1 MYSHD
6 EQTNMVYLGQKLRK
20 LRKEQNLT
28 QLELAQQVGITNGQV
43 STIERGVSSPSLA
56 TLHRIARALNVPM
69 QEFFEDER
77 NKDVELVR
85 KGTGRR
91 VASTREDVTVE
102 VLCARSDRG
111 AFNVLFLD
119 LDAGELRL
127 APRPSSPEEYYLY
140 VLRGKCEVE
149 IQGDSYVLDPGDS
162 IFVKAQREQII
173 RNVGGDNFRAL
184 VVTRSEMVAPEI
196 RSLLA
201 ASRN

>member
-6 EQTNMVYLGQKLRK
+6 EKTHMIYLGQKLRK

-77 NKDVELVR
+77 NKEIEVVR
-85 KGTGRR
+85 KGKGRT

-119 LDAGELRL
+119 LDAGELQL
-127 APRPSSPEEYYLY
+127 APRPSVPEEYYLY
-140 VLRGKCEVE
+140 VLRGKCEIE

-173 RNVGGDNFRAL
+173 RNVGGDNVRAL